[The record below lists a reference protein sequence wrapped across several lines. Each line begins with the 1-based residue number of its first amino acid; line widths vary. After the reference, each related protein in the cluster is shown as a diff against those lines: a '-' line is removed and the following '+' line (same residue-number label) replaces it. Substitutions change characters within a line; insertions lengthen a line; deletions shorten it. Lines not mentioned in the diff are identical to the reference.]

1 MGKIRTRILGLED
14 VEKKQKAEQKR
25 KAQEKKQ
32 VKHKIRAQGLKG
44 GERMAQVEVGEEAVE
59 KMEKAK
65 KILEGPASVPLS
77 GTSRGKEKAKKV
89 KVHRRGTNYKKAK
102 REIEQYS
109 KKFEVRS
116 EKLGDEKKDKKELPT
131 SNLSTSLKT
140 SLQLLTLDQ
149 AIKLLKQIKY
159 AKFDESVEL
168 HLNLN
173 KEGIKGEVE
182 LPHSTGKSIRIKII
196 DEKVLADI
204 EKGVF
209 DFDLLIAH
217 PQYMPRLVRFAKVL
231 GPKGLMPNPK
241 AGTISPN
248 PEQVAK
254 KFAKGTLRWKTEAK
268 APLIHQMIGKISFTE
283 KALVENAS
291 AFLAS
296 VGKNHIQT
304 AFIKTTMSPSIKINM
319 ESLS

>member
-44 GERMAQVEVGEEAVE
+44 GERMAQGEVGEEAVE
-59 KMEKAK
+59 KMEKPK

-131 SNLSTSLKT
+131 SNL
-140 SLQLLTLDQ
+140 QLLTLDQ

-173 KEGIKGEVE
+173 KEGIKGEVD
-182 LPHSTGKSIRIKII
+182 LPHSTGKSIRVKIV
-196 DEKVLADI
+196 DEKILADI
-204 EKGVF
+204 EKGVIN
-209 DFDLLIAH
+209 FDLLITH
-217 PQYMPRLVRFAKVL
+217 PQYMPRLARFAKVL

-241 AGTISPN
+241 AGTISNN
-248 PEQVAK
+248 PEEVGK
-254 KFAKGTLRWKTEAK
+254 KFAKGALRWKTEAK
-268 APLIHQMIGKISFTE
+268 APLIHQMIGKISFAD

-296 VGKNHIQT
+296 VGKNHIQS
-304 AFIKTTMSPSIKINM
+304 AFIKTSMSPSIKINL
-319 ESLS
+319 ENFS